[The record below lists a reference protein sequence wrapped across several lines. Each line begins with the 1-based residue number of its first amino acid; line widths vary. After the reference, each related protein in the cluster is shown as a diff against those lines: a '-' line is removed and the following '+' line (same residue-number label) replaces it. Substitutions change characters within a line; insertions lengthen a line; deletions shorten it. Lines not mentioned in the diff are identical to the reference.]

1 MNNELRNILIH
12 VDVLKKQLKDINMD
26 KEMREKIDFR
36 ILQILERIN
45 YLINDEL
52 DSLKYKE
59 KILID
64 NITIIN
70 DMLMEVE

>member
-12 VDVLKKQLKDINMD
+12 VNILKNQLKDISMD
-26 KEMREKIDFR
+26 EEIREKIDFR

-70 DMLMEVE
+70 DMLMEVQ